1 VAPKSGHRSAR
12 RIVWLRVVRPWRQK
26 AVIAARG
33 KTYRWRREPLA
44 AAGPRAAKA
53 QPAIMSLIESPW
65 AAADLAWIVG
75 DMHDG
80 AAGPAA
86 FQPGLLGEAAIDFE

>member
-1 VAPKSGHRSAR
+1 
-12 RIVWLRVVRPWRQK
+12 
-26 AVIAARG
+26 
-33 KTYRWRREPLA
+33 
-44 AAGPRAAKA
+44 
-53 QPAIMSLIESPW
+53 MSLIIESPW
-65 AAADLAWIVG
+65 AAADLAGIVG